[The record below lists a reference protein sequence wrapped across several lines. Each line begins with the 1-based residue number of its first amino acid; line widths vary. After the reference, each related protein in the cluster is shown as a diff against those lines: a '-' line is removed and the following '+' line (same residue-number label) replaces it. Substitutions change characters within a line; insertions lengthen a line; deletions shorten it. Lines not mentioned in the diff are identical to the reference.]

1 MEKKDTIYVI
11 LLAFSLFS
19 LSLMLFSQ
27 GITSLS
33 VSLRDGNNVAVE
45 VPNLFPLTH
54 VVGMLFMTMIATFC
68 LTMLIQDILV
78 SKSVIPSS
86 NRQIAASL
94 PYIEDPRIVSGQVQD
109 CKTVDEATSSN
120 PYVPTKTSHLR
131 TDPEQK
137 TMIASKILEGDVR
150 KVYKI
155 IAENGEI
162 LQSDLVLE
170 SGFSK
175 VKVSRTLK
183 KLEDKSLIE
192 RKPYGNT
199 NKIILSK

>member
-19 LSLMLFSQ
+19 ISLMLFSQ

-33 VSLRDGNNVAVE
+33 VTLRDGNNVAVQ
-45 VPNLFPLTH
+45 VPNLFPLTQ
-54 VVGMLFMTMIATFC
+54 VLGMLFMSSIATFC
-68 LTMLIQDILV
+68 LTMLTQDILFLRNYNLSPDKHEDV
-78 SKSVIPSS
+78 SVLYNANNPV
-86 NRQIAASL
+86 NPDPLVTMEVAQPPQSL
-94 PYIEDPRIVSGQVQD
+94 QSDQ
-109 CKTVDEATSSN
+109 
-120 PYVPTKTSHLR
+120 
-131 TDPEQK
+131 EQK
-137 TMIASKILEGDVR
+137 KLIATKILEGDSR
-150 KVYKI
+150 KLYKI
-155 IAENGEI
+155 IAEKEEL